1 MKLELREFIQKFPDV
16 TLADMYDSREM
27 LKDDLNQLYTGL
39 QKISDNYNFDDLK
52 PDQIT
57 PLLNDMKEIV
67 KIVKK

>member
-1 MKLELREFIQKFPDV
+1 MKLQLREFIQKFPDV

-27 LKDDLNQLYTGL
+27 LKDDLNQLYTRL
-39 QKISDNYNFDDLK
+39 QEISDNYNFDDLK

-57 PLLNDMKEIV
+57 PLLKDVQELV